1 MVSLPLCFTRVCAVT
16 TFSVTIKGVLLPFGV
31 LLHGLNFFHFLL
43 SSPVYFYIFFF
54 LSCDSFF
61 HRFFSPHVLLR
72 CPSAFRSRRPGLKG
86 LSKDQVSVHYEK
98 HHKGYATKLNA
109 AAESNPDLKSKSLLE
124 VIKTT
129 SGPVF
134 NSAAQIF
141 NHDFFWKSLS
151 PDQGGKPSGA
161 ILKAI
166 EESFGTFEKFK
177 EEFTAAAVGHFGSGW
192 VWLVKDTSSNKL
204 KVLQT
209 HDAANPLTEA
219 NLKPILTCDL
229 WEHAYYID
237 YKNDRAAFINTF
249 WNLVN
254 WKFAESQL

>member
-1 MVSLPLCFTRVCAVT
+1 MS
-16 TFSVTIKGVLLPFGV
+16 FSVAPLPFDQGA
-31 LLHGLNFFHFLL
+31 LA
-43 SSPVYFYIFFF
+43 S
-54 LSCDSFF
+54 
-61 HRFFSPHVLLR
+61 
-72 CPSAFRSRRPGLKG
+72 KG

-254 WKFAESQL
+254 WKFAESQLVYAGMMSFNYTLRLLSGSTGYFMQSSRLEEAPVIQALLARNVDIIVSLRLRFLSLSSFFGFFL